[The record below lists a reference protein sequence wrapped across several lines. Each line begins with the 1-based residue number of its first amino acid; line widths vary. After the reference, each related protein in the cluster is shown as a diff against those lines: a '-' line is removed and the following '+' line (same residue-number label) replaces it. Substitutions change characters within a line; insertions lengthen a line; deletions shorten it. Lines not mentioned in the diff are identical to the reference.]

1 MLQSLVSPDQK
12 DWRYKIPLIKFVLN
26 SSVNGSTG
34 FAPFELT
41 YGYMPRIVPFPTE
54 DIQYPGVKEFA
65 QRTRTNLEMVHDA
78 IIEARMTTTY
88 HANQHQSEEV
98 PYQEGDLAYLL
109 MAHLNLPTRRRA

>member
-1 MLQSLVSPDQK
+1 MLRSLVSPDQK
-12 DWRYKIPLIKFVLN
+12 NWRYKIPLIQFALN

-65 QRTRTNLEMVHDA
+65 QRACANLEMAHDA
-78 IIEARMTTTY
+78 IIKARMTATY
-88 HANQHQSEEV
+88 HTN
-98 PYQEGDLAYLL
+98 
-109 MAHLNLPTRRRA
+109 